1 VISAS
6 DNCRVVA
13 DFATVARDKAVELAA
28 DGAGAD
34 VVGLVME
41 RVDAQGCV
49 SVVAGMEPPHISLG
63 EDDGVR

>member
-1 VISAS
+1 VISAG

-13 DFATVARDKAVELAA
+13 GFATVVRDKAVKLAA

-34 VVGLVME
+34 VAGLVME
-41 RVDAQGCV
+41 RVDARGCV